1 MKRVNK
7 MEKYNIYL
15 DNAAT
20 TKICKEAKEVIA
32 SSLEY
37 YANPSSTHSLGM
49 EAMKLIDESRKTI
62 AASMRVP
69 SDRLF
74 FTSCGSEGNNTVIL
88 GVAQLKKRTCNKI
101 ITSNSEHPSVE
112 NTLQMLEKNG
122 WTIVRLKTV
131 GGELDINELKSA
143 LDEKT
148 ALVSIMHINNETG
161 AIYDIQ
167 AVRRAM
173 TEKGNAAYLH
183 CDNIQGY
190 LKTEE
195 ISQYCDFVTVSG
207 HKVNA
212 PKGVG
217 AMYVKKGINLP
228 PLINGGGQ
236 ESGMRSGTEN
246 ILGILA
252 FASAVKAHNKEND
265 EKIFELYDYLKT
277 ELEKIDGIKLNIPK
291 NASPYIL
298 NVSLGGVRSEV
309 ALNYLS
315 SVGIYL
321 SAGSACSA
329 KHRDNRVLAAFGV
342 DKNSIES
349 SVRIS
354 LDKDNT
360 KEEIDLLI
368 ANLKIVKEKYGKML
382 KRK

>member
-1 MKRVNK
+1 MI

-20 TKICKEAKEVIA
+20 TKICDEAKRTISA
-32 SSLEY
+32 SLEY
-37 YANPSSTHSLGM
+37 YANPSSTHFAGM
-49 EAMKLIDESRKTI
+49 EVMKQIDEARKI
-62 AASMRVP
+62 VSASMHVP
-69 SDRLF
+69 SERVF

-88 GVAQLKKRTCNKI
+88 GATQLKKRTCNKI
-101 ITSNSEHPSVE
+101 ITTNSEHPSVE
-112 NTLQMLEKNG
+112 NTLQTLEKNG
-122 WTIVRLKTV
+122 WTIVRVKTV
-131 GGELDINELKSA
+131 GGELDINELKSE

-148 ALVSIMHINNETG
+148 ALVSIMHVNNETG

-167 AVRRAM
+167 AVKRVM
-173 TEKGNAAYLH
+173 IEKGSTAYLH

-190 LKTEE
+190 LKCDE

-236 ESGMRSGTEN
+236 ENGMRSGTEN

-252 FASAVKAHNKEND
+252 FASAVKTHNRENL
-265 EKIFELYDYLKT
+265 EKVSLLYEYLKS
-277 ELEKIDGIKLNIPK
+277 ELEKIDGITLNIPK
-291 NASPYIL
+291 NVSPYIL

-354 LDKDNT
+354 LDSDNT
-360 KEEIDLLI
+360 KEEIDVLI
-368 ANLKIVKEKYGKML
+368 EQLRIVKEKYGKML

>member
-1 MKRVNK
+1 MI
-7 MEKYNIYL
+7 MGKYNIYL

-20 TKICKEAKEVIA
+20 TKVCDEAKKTVL

-37 YANPSSTHSLGM
+37 YANPSSTHNAGM
-49 EAMKLIDESRKTI
+49 EVMSLIDDARKI
-62 AASMRVP
+62 VAASMHVP
-69 SDRLF
+69 SERVF
-74 FTSCGSEGNNTVIL
+74 FTSCGSEGNNAVIL
-88 GVAQLKKRTCNKI
+88 GAAQLKKRTCNKI
-101 ITSNSEHPSVE
+101 ITTNSEHPSVE
-112 NTLQMLEKNG
+112 NTLQTLEKNG

-131 GGELDINELKSA
+131 GGELDINELWSA

-148 ALVSIMHINNETG
+148 ALVSVMHVNNETR
-161 AIYDIQ
+161 AVYDIQ
-167 AVRRAM
+167 SVKRAM
-173 TEKGNAAYLH
+173 IEKGVTAYLH

-236 ESGMRSGTEN
+236 ENGIRSGTEN

-252 FASAVKAHNKEND
+252 FASAVKAHNKENS
-265 EKIFELYDYLKT
+265 EKVTNLYNYLKT
-277 ELEKIDGIKLNIPK
+277 ELEKIEGIKLNIPK

-329 KHRDNRVLAAFGV
+329 KHRDNRVLDAFGV

-354 LDKDNT
+354 FDNDNT
-360 KEEIDLLI
+360 KEELDVLI
-368 ANLKIVKEKYGKML
+368 EQLKIVKEKYGKML